1 MGQLLSPDGRQLTGD
16 VPVRP
21 KTAAPERGGVGEEAA
36 HDGSGEAVDPDI
48 HSTLVSVVRRLRPLV
63 PADEVTA
70 EARFHADLG
79 IDSLG
84 LISLIT
90 ELEEALGFEFED
102 YVALA
107 QIGTVGGLVSATQ
120 AALGAVR

>member
-1 MGQLLSPDGRQLTGD
+1 MGQLLSPDGRQLTGE

-21 KTAAPERGGVGEEAA
+21 ETAPECGGVGEEAA
-36 HDGSGEAVDPDI
+36 HDSSGEAVEPDI
-48 HSTLVSVVRRLRPLV
+48 HSMLVSVVRRLRPLV
-63 PADEVTA
+63 SADEVTL
-70 EARFHADLG
+70 EARLHADLG

-107 QIGTVGGLVSATQ
+107 EVGTVGGLVSATRT
-120 AALGAVR
+120 ALGATL